1 MGPRA
6 ELGTEGWEQGVGL
19 WDLLREGPDVI
30 GMAEGEGEGV
40 RAWVGVTGV
49 SVGVWEGVE
58 VRVRVV

>member
-6 ELGTEGWEQGVGL
+6 ELGTVGWRQGVGL
-19 WDLLREGPDVI
+19 WDLLLEGPDVI
-30 GMAEGEGEGV
+30 GTGEGECEGV
-40 RAWVGVTGV
+40 RVWVGVTGV